1 MLFLR
6 YRVLTVFFGCCV
18 VVQANKPTNAAV
30 SNAILNLFI
39 DKVPSKVRPRRYSS
53 SSSRVFYGHGKGVR
67 GVYIT
72 S

>member
-18 VVQANKPTNAAV
+18 VVQANNPTNVAV

-39 DKVPSKVRPRRYSS
+39 DKVP
-53 SSSRVFYGHGKGVR
+53 RVE
-67 GVYIT
+67 
-72 S
+72 